1 MIKRFFIIILT
12 ISSFILSQNDG
23 QPPLFMNISPIE
35 NFYNNSDIEIE
46 TQVSDLSPIA
56 KVILYYKFSDD
67 GGYSSIIMEKD
78 INYSAN
84 IPSDDVSG
92 SDLIYYFFAEDV
104 YGNQSLYPEL
114 GYDQPLQI
122 TINNT
127 LDDNI

>member
-67 GGYSSIIMEKD
+67 GGYSSIIMEK
-78 INYSAN
+78 I
-84 IPSDDVSG
+84 
-92 SDLIYYFFAEDV
+92 
-104 YGNQSLYPEL
+104 
-114 GYDQPLQI
+114 
-122 TINNT
+122 
-127 LDDNI
+127 